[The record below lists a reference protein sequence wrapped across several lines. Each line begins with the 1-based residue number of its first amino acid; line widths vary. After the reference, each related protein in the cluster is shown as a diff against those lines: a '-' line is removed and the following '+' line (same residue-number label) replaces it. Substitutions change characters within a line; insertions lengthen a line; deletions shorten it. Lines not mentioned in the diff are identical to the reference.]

1 MALILFSL
9 SEAIAIFWG
18 AVVMLRRFKAA
29 GWNYEERRRDFKDAA
44 PLMDLRAILPDGAV
58 VRPPLN
64 GNRITPVAA
73 RYILYPFPVLEEGK
87 YLIDFKGDFVF
98 PPEGHVVSLADH
110 ARAYAPPGSPFSR
123 ARGPA
128 RALSVFQ
135 TAAWSL
141 IFILFQLLLGAAL
154 LDVFGFPPCRG
165 MPLFYPGLSYLT
177 GYLFFSVSLWLFYLA
192 AQGALA
198 FDLLP
203 VSGTALAGTVFIIQ
217 RGIVPKVIKMLV
229 SGCRAS
235 GCCPAPRTLWAG
247 VLLGAVTACIISM
260 TISTPVTDWD
270 GMSHWI
276 LKAKIMAHQNQM
288 DFSFTH
294 NNYYPLLWPL
304 NIAAQFVV
312 SGGLYDALAQWT
324 SAALFFVFAGALVN
338 ALESLSAG
346 KGAARLM
353 TALFVVLSFRVPL
366 GDGQWFYNYRQANA
380 ENLFLAFLAGLLFMT
395 IRWFNSREARYLAMA
410 VVLGAG
416 LVLTKLEGSV
426 AVAATVVPLWGLSR
440 RLKITRKEFCLF
452 MLLTLSMALPLL
464 WILWVNGHGYGES
477 MLHVRS
483 GLTWGKMMIL
493 TQRIS
498 DYVFQDVFIVLAL
511 LAAGIALVSPGRKPW
526 LARDVFLAAQ
536 AAGLLVFSVF
546 AISGW
551 PEAKLKITSL
561 EVFQRLFLH
570 AAPAILLFCVSR
582 FYSTG
587 SAGESLMSQAVA
599 APGSQTRILKKGIPG
614 DDF

>member
-1 MALILFSL
+1 MSSSILLKNCRRLFILALILFSL
-9 SEAIAIFWG
+9 SEAIAVFGG
-18 AVVMLRRFKAA
+18 AVLMVRRFKAA

-58 VRPPLN
+58 VQPPLN
-64 GNRITPVAA
+64 GNRITFVAA
-73 RYILYPFPVLEEGK
+73 RYILYPVPVLEEGK
-87 YLIDFKGDFVF
+87 YLIDFKGDVVF
-98 PPEGHVVSLADH
+98 PLEGHIVSFPDH
-110 ARAYAPPGSPFSR
+110 AWAYAPPGSSFLQ

-128 RALSVFQ
+128 RAFSVFQ
-135 TAAWSL
+135 AASWSL
-141 IFILFQLLLGAAL
+141 IFILFQWLLGAAF
-154 LDVFGFPPCRG
+154 LDMFGFPPCRQTL
-165 MPLFYPGLSYLT
+165 LFYPGLSYLT
-177 GYLFFSVSLWLFYLA
+177 GYLFFTVSLWLFYLA
-192 AQGALA
+192 ARGEFV
-198 FDLLP
+198 FDLLL
-203 VSGTALAGTVFIIQ
+203 VSGVALAGTVFIMH
-217 RGIVPKVIKMLV
+217 RGIIPKVMKRLV
-229 SGCRAS
+229 SGCHAA
-235 GCCPAPRTLWAG
+235 GCCPAPRTLWPG

-260 TISTPVTDWD
+260 TISTPVIDWD

-276 LKAKIMAHQNQM
+276 LKAKIIAHQNQM

-346 KGAARLM
+346 KRAARLM

-380 ENLFLAFLAGLLFMT
+380 ENLFLAFLAGLLLMM
-395 IRWFNSREARYLAMA
+395 IRWFNSRETRYLAMA
-410 VVLGAG
+410 VVLGTG
-416 LVLTKLEGSV
+416 LVLTKLEGAV
-426 AVAATVVPLWGLSR
+426 AVAAAMVPVWGLSR

-483 GLTWGKMMIL
+483 GLTWGKMMLL

-498 DYVFQDVFIVLAL
+498 GYVFIVLGL
-511 LAAGIALVSPGRKPW
+511 LAAGIALVSSVRKPW
-526 LARDVFLAAQ
+526 PARDVFLAAQ
-536 AAGLLVFSVF
+536 AAGLLGFSVF

-551 PEAKLKITSL
+551 PEAKLKTTSL

-570 AAPAILLFCVSR
+570 AAPAIVLFCVSR
-582 FYSTG
+582 FYSNR
-587 SAGESLMSQAVA
+587 SAGESLRPQAVA
-599 APGSQTRILKKGIPG
+599 APGSPI
-614 DDF
+614 